1 MSEDEIRDRLLAK
14 PGHKLG
20 WLAKHGHKLA
30 QSTVHAKPQ
39 SHSHSEATARITT
52 NKTRRP
58 LTDAQAI
65 VARYCVSCDLYPCL
79 ATKRCT
85 HNDLVMLA
93 ATTCPHNRWAHKPR
107 VAIITPSLKL
117 GGAERC
123 MVDLARWLDRDKLDV
138 LGLGILTGRCD
149 LQLLHKAA
157 SQGPV
162 YVGRAACS
170 LMLRQADVMV
180 CWALSELP
188 VDSPPCTVFVS
199 HSGHPRTESVE
210 SFARA
215 GIHIAAVSEW
225 AASTFPPGVKYTV
238 LHNGVETERLKPRL
252 GREAMRAQLGLQP
265 GEVSLGFVG
274 RASHDKGILAVP
286 RAARAL
292 GTWHR
297 SVIVGMCSAS
307 MRTEISAIDP
317 RAVFVEPVEHL
328 GDIYASLDCFML
340 ASKSEAFSLSLI
352 EAWLTG
358 VPVVATLVGAIPE
371 LEAVHGTLVW
381 PVEFDD
387 SPDDLACCVYDAV
400 RPHNSE
406 VMVARAK
413 ALAEREFTAKAMGRR
428 WTDYL
433 LSLMA
438 AEVPA

>member
-1 MSEDEIRDRLLAK
+1 MLMGRSGESWRQKRDQKEASRAANAVVHQPETKRKVTPVAPSKRYRSTQEVTRLIASCS
-14 PGHKLG
+14 
-20 WLAKHGHKLA
+20 A
-30 QSTVHAKPQ
+30 
-39 SHSHSEATARITT
+39 
-52 NKTRRP
+52 
-58 LTDAQAI
+58 
-65 VARYCVSCDLYPCL
+65 CDLYPCL
-79 ATKRCT
+79 ADKRCT
-85 HNDLVMLA
+85 HNDALRLLT
-93 ATTCPHNRWAHKPR
+93 TTCPHDRWQHTPR
-107 VAIITPSLKL
+107 VAIVTPSLKL

-123 MVDLARWLDRDKLDV
+123 MVDLARWLERDKVDV

-170 LMLRQADVMV
+170 LMLRQADIMV
-180 CWALSELP
+180 CWVLSELP

-225 AASTFPPGVKYTV
+225 AARTFPPDVQYTV
-238 LHNGVETERLKPRL
+238 LYNGVETERLKPRL
-252 GREAMRAQLGLQP
+252 GREAMRARLGLQP
-265 GEVSLGFVG
+265 KEVALGFVG
-274 RASHDKGILAVP
+274 RASHDKGTLAVP
-286 RAARAL
+286 RAAQAL
-292 GTWHR
+292 GYR
-297 SVIVGMCSAS
+297 SVIVGTCSAA
-307 MRTEISAIDP
+307 MRAEIVAIDP
-317 RAVFVEPVEHL
+317 RAVFIEPVEQL

-371 LEAVHGTLVW
+371 LESVHGHLVW

-400 RPHNSE
+400 RPYNSE
-406 VMVARAK
+406 VIVARAK
-413 ALAEREFTAKAMGRR
+413 ELAEREFTAQAMGRR

-433 LSLMA
+433 LTLVA